1 MPLKHANTNNTESCM
16 LICWNEIPN
25 CYIEVIIIY
34 NCKAD
39 LSDLHSLI
47 LWVIVKYGAK
57 FKHIGLYETANM
69 PLLSLFLFGINTF
82 YDIMSLIFIL
92 HWTASV

>member
-1 MPLKHANTNNTESCM
+1 MPLKHAKANDDEACM
-16 LICWNEIPN
+16 LICSNEIHN
-25 CYIEVIIIY
+25 CNIEVINIY

-39 LSDLHSLI
+39 LLDLHSLI

-92 HWTASV
+92 HWTATV